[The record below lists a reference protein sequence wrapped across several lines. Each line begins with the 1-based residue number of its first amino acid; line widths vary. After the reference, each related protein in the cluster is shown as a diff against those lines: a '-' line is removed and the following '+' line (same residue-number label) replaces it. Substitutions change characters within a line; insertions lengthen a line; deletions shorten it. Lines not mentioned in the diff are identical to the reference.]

1 MYNLAAA
8 AGLLDG
14 IVSGKLLL
22 PNLIEEFKLNR
33 FSEPLAEFNVTQT
46 LIYMLGC
53 LLGECWAEEDVLNAC
68 AEMIY
73 YRQAAL
79 FLDEEPSFSFLPTSF
94 FNNCRILVAL
104 PHAPDNLLL
113 CYVVQNGWLC
123 PRHSHRFVPWDGA
136 ANYEGRDE
144 IYDLAAV
151 MCVVRIQ

>member
-79 FLDEEPSFSFLPTSF
+79 FLDEEPSHFS
-94 FNNCRILVAL
+94 
-104 PHAPDNLLL
+104 PHPSSITAGSSLL
-113 CYVVQNGWLC
+113 
-123 PRHSHRFVPWDGA
+123 SHMHL
-136 ANYEGRDE
+136 
-144 IYDLAAV
+144 IICCSV
-151 MCVVRIQ
+151 M